1 MTLLPDLPIVSMR
14 EAPHEFVVM
23 LSLPS
28 KGVPLMDLDDCSL
41 VAVAALPVQV
51 RAEVAAPL
59 GDEEPA

>member
-14 EAPHEFVVM
+14 EVPHEFVVM
-23 LSLPS
+23 LSPPL
-28 KGVPLMDLDDCSL
+28 KGVPLMFLAVCSF
-41 VAVAALPVQV
+41 VAVAELPVQV

>member
-1 MTLLPDLPIVSMR
+1 MR